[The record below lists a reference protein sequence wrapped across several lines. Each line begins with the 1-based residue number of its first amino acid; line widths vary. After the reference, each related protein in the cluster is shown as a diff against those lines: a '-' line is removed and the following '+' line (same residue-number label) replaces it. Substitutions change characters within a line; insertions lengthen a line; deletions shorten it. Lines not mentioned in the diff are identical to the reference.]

1 MDGLQDGVSLLID
14 SVHAIRSCTY
24 CALRETGPVTRL
36 VMQLFAQLHAADLK
50 LGTSIKF
57 ERSIRADPPGA
68 FLHVH
73 RRGLS

>member
-36 VMQLFAQLHAADLK
+36 VMQLFAQAARK
-50 LGTSIKF
+50 APPPF
-57 ERSIRADPPGA
+57 ETWNFDK
-68 FLHVH
+68 V
-73 RRGLS
+73 